1 MFYRIMS
8 FIIYPF
14 IRIFIRVKYYGKEN
28 IPKNKGYILAANHIS
43 MADVFAIA
51 VPVKGQ
57 ICYMAKAELFKF
69 KPLKWFF
76 TSLGGFAVNRGK
88 GDTDAID
95 KACNLV
101 NNGKVM
107 GIFPEGTRSKTGE
120 PGKAKPGVALI
131 AMQTK
136 ADILPVSVK
145 YSTGRFKFFCKA
157 TVRIGEIIPYAE
169 PVEDE
174 SQRAAI
180 RRISESLMN
189 NIKEL
194 WEIE

>member
-1 MFYRIMS
+1 MFYRIMR
-8 FIIYPF
+8 FLVYPF
-14 IRIFIRVKYYGKEN
+14 MRIFVRVKYYGKEN

-57 ICYMAKAELFKF
+57 ICYMAKEELFKF

-76 TSLGGFAVNRGK
+76 TALGGFAVRRGK

-95 KACNLV
+95 KACDIV
-101 NNGKVM
+101 NSGKVL

-120 PGKAKPGVALI
+120 IGKAKAGVALI

-136 ADILPVSVK
+136 ADILPISINYQGGK
-145 YSTGRFKFFCKA
+145 YKLFGKV
-157 TVRIGEIIPYAE
+157 TVRIGKLIPYTE
-169 PVEDE
+169 PNEGE

-180 RRISESLMN
+180 RRISESVMG
-189 NIKEL
+189 NIKTL
-194 WEIE
+194 WETK